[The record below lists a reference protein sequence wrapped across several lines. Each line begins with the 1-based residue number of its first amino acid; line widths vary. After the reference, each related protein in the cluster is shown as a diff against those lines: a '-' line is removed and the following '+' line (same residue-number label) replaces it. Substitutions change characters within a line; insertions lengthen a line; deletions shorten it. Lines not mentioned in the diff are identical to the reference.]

1 MLPDSMKGFA
11 PVIRGTAHSNASYR
25 SPEWLRHL
33 PELCRSGAFEIN
45 DLYPTGG
52 SGDLNVTV
60 KETDGSEQHFVV
72 PYASV
77 PVLQREGRFK
87 YSLTAGAIAAMTT
100 TSKTPFMQG
109 TAIYGL
115 PYGFTVYGGVQA
127 SQYYDAL
134 ALGSARISAIR
145 GLFGGCHR
153 RQIRDAGSGSHPRA
167 LRRIRYSK
175 DFATTGT
182 HFSIAGYRYNS
193 KGFYTLQDTL
203 DSHTRNDDWETPDT
217 RRSREEATVDQSRR
231 AFGSLTLSRS
241 KRTTG
246 IQAGDD
252 LTEPRLQQLGTASAT
267 VSVTDWIKHA

>member
-1 MLPDSMKGFA
+1 
-11 PVIRGTAHSNASYR
+11 
-25 SPEWLRHL
+25 
-33 PELCRSGAFEIN
+33 
-45 DLYPTGG
+45 
-52 SGDLNVTV
+52 
-60 KETDGSEQHFVV
+60 
-72 PYASV
+72 
-77 PVLQREGRFK
+77 
-87 YSLTAGAIAAMTT
+87 MTT

-203 DSHTRNDDWETPDT
+203 DSHTRNDDWETPDAPQP
-217 RRSREEATVDQSRR
+217 RGGDCRPVPGG
-231 AFGSLTLSRS
+231 AFGSLTLSPVKENYWNSSR
-241 KRTTG
+241 G
-246 IQAGDD
+246 
-252 LTEPRLQQLGTASAT
+252 
-267 VSVTDWIKHA
+267 